1 MTRIL
6 QDMLLTVALAMLL
19 PGVGAAWGHSQD
31 CKGTKDSKKD
41 EAKKAKRTPLTI
53 VVKVSDSGAALAE
66 AEVEV
71 TNEHEYDSTLRTNGD
86 GVATFTEVPRGY
98 IAIVVTK
105 KGWKNSR
112 CDREGK
118 DLEAAGTEITVPITL
133 TKQ

>member
-1 MTRIL
+1 MIRIL
-6 QDMLLTVALAMLL
+6 QDMLMPVVLALLL
-19 PGVGAAWGHSQD
+19 PGVGAAWNHSQD

-41 EAKKAKRTPLTI
+41 EAKKVKRTAVTI
-53 VVKVSDSGAALAE
+53 IVKVSDSGTALAE

-71 TNEHEYDSTLRTNGD
+71 TNEHEYDSTAHTNSD
-86 GVATFTEVPRGY
+86 GVARFTEVPRGY

-105 KGWKNSR
+105 RGWKNSR

-118 DLEAAGTEITVPITL
+118 DLEGAGSEMTVPITL